1 MNIELIAER
10 LKKIRQ
16 EKGLTLEDL
25 HKKTK
30 VHLNILKAIEGETLT
45 NLSPIYLK
53 GFIKIYC
60 KALGIEPKDYL
71 PDYKESSP
79 SVILDAHKT
88 KDSFLKNVGL
98 KMSFL
103 KPNKKIRKMII
114 IVLISLVCLFILSKV
129 IGCISS
135 LASRRSVA
143 SSAPVV
149 ANYPPRTSQQRK
161 QEVVQAQAASGSN
174 IPKEVSGGIRL
185 VVSAKERCLVYVK
198 SDGKVVFHRVLE
210 KGRSNTWKAKDR
222 IDLALGNASAV
233 EIVVNG
239 QRFKDLGRKGQPL
252 KNIVITEKDGLSIP
266 R

>member
-1 MNIELIAER
+1 MNIELIGER

-71 PDYKESSP
+71 PDYKDSSP
-79 SVILDAHKT
+79 SVVLDAHKT
-88 KDSFLKNVGL
+88 KDSFLKNVGS

-103 KPNKKIRKMII
+103 KPNKKIRKII
-114 IVLISLVCLFILSKV
+114 IIALIGLVCLFILSKV

-135 LASRRSVA
+135 LASRRPV
-143 SSAPVV
+143 APVA
-149 ANYPPRTSQQRK
+149 ANYPPRVSQPKK
-161 QEVVQAQAASGSN
+161 QEAVQAQAASGSN

-185 VVSAKERCLVYVK
+185 VISAKERCLVYVK